1 MKPTAGLSS
10 TSAGE
15 FIDVSRTLLAGDYL
29 PKLQQCAELLTDDD
43 LWWRPNESSNSIGNM
58 LLHLCGN
65 LRDWIVG
72 GVGGATIERDRSA
85 EFSAR
90 GSMPLD
96 DLMTEV
102 KSTLRDVDRA
112 LADLKEDSLLE
123 QIEVQGFEVTRLQ
136 AVYHAIEH
144 FGYHLGQVVYVTKL
158 RTGKDL
164 EIFP

>member
-123 QIEVQGFEVTRLQ
+123 QIEVQGFQVTRLQ